1 MCSALTLIVMSKFY
15 FFGLFLFCFGDLI
28 AQNTDDERHK
38 VGVGIPEIALLDI
51 EANGSK
57 DISLGIEAPRQAG
70 NSAIFEDQPVDNLW
84 LNYTSI
90 INANPSSLEKKRSV
104 FVKIASGVVPGGID
118 LMIKANDDAQQ
129 GKGSV
134 GLPKVAWMAINS
146 NDQELIRNIRSG
158 HTGNGAGKGHQ
169 LLLKLRYSNGGADY
183 NLLDANQNETEVVLV
198 YTISDI

>member
-15 FFGLFLFCFGDLI
+15 FFGLFLFCMGDLC
-28 AQNTDDERHK
+28 AQIIDDEKHK

-104 FVKIASGVVPGGID
+104 FVKIAYGDRTFLLG
-118 LMIKANDDAQQ
+118 
-129 GKGSV
+129 
-134 GLPKVAWMAINS
+134 
-146 NDQELIRNIRSG
+146 RNQKS
-158 HTGNGAGKGHQ
+158 T
-169 LLLKLRYSNGGADY
+169 
-183 NLLDANQNETEVVLV
+183 
-198 YTISDI
+198 